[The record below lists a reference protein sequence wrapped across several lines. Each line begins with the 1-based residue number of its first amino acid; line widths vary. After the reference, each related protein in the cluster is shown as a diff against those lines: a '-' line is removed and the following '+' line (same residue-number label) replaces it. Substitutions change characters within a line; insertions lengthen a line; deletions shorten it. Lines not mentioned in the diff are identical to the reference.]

1 MIETNTVNFL
11 DCTFRDGGYY
21 NAWDFSPE
29 LIETYLDAIV
39 AAGVG
44 IVELGFRFIKNN
56 AFMGPCAFTTDT
68 FIEALTIPKSLTV
81 AVMLNGSDLL
91 GDDGLEAALAAL
103 FPNIAQNSP
112 VDLVRI
118 ACHAHEFTKVLPAC
132 QWLHERGY
140 LVGFNLMQI
149 SNRAQ
154 SEIEELAIEATKWPI
169 EVLYFADSMGSLTPQ
184 KTIEI
189 VSWMRKHWSGPL
201 GIHTHDNM
209 GMALQNTLASI
220 GAGVTWVDA
229 TVTGMGRGP
238 GNACTELLAI
248 EMEGLTGKAPNLVP
262 LLNIVKT
269 VFQPMKDTYRWGSN
283 PFYYLAGKYSIHP
296 TYIQEM
302 LVDTRYDNE
311 DILAVIDHLRDT
323 DGNKYSRKTLDA
335 ARNYFRSEQ
344 DGNWDA
350 TSSFA
355 SRSVL
360 ILGPGP
366 SAKQYSKA
374 IEAFVKKHKPVVLAL
389 NTTAPI
395 SQDLIDLRI
404 ASHPVRLIADSETHK
419 TQQQPL
425 ITPASALPESILA
438 GLAGKTLLDFG
449 LMVEPE
455 RFEFHGRRC
464 VAPLPL
470 VLAYA
475 LSVVTSG
482 KTERVFLAGFDGYS
496 GHDSRNEELETLL
509 KQFMASPGVPHIIS
523 ITPTAYRNID
533 VRSVFGEIK

>member
-1 MIETNTVNFL
+1 MIETKVVNLL

-29 LIETYLDAIV
+29 LIETYFDSMV

-44 IVELGFRFIKNN
+44 IVEIGFRFTKNTE
-56 AFMGPCAFTTDT
+56 FMGPCAFTTDE
-68 FIEALTIPKSLTV
+68 FIRELTIPKSLTV

-91 GDDGLEAALAAL
+91 SDEGLEAVLTTL
-103 FPNIAQNSP
+103 FPNDAKNSP

-118 ACHAHEFTKVLPAC
+118 ACHAHEFSKVLPAC
-132 QWLHERGY
+132 QWLNDRGY

-149 SNRAQ
+149 SNRTQ
-154 SEIEELAIEATKWPI
+154 SEVEDLAKEATKWPI

-184 KTIEI
+184 KTVEI
-189 VSWMRKHWSGPL
+189 VKWIRNIWSGPI

-220 GAGVTWVDA
+220 EAGVTWVDA

-248 EMEGLTGKAPNLVP
+248 EMEEITGKSTNLVP
-262 LLNIVKT
+262 LMDLVKT
-269 VFQPMKDTYRWGSN
+269 VFQPMKDQYRWGSN

-323 DGNKYSRKTLDA
+323 DGNKYSRKSLDA
-335 ARNYFRSEQ
+335 ARNYYRSAL
-344 DGNWDA
+344 DGDWEA
-350 TSSFA
+350 VESFA
-355 SRSVL
+355 AREVL
-360 ILGPGP
+360 VLGPGP
-366 SAKQYSKA
+366 SAKKYSKA
-374 IEAFVKKHKPVVLAL
+374 IEAFIDKHKPIVLAL
-389 NTTAPI
+389 NTTTPI
-395 SQDLIDLRI
+395 AQDYINLRI
-404 ASHPVRLIADSETHK
+404 ASHPVRLIADSETHTK
-419 TQQQPL
+419 QPQPL
-425 ITPASALPESILA
+425 IVPVSALPETILA
-438 GLAGKTLLDFG
+438 GLAGKQLLDFG
-449 LMVEPE
+449 LMVEPDTY
-455 RFEFHGRRC
+455 EFHSRRC

-475 LSVVTSG
+475 LAMVTSG
-482 KTERVFLAGFDGYS
+482 DSKRIFLAGFDGYD
-496 GHDSRNEELETLL
+496 GHDPRNEELEILL
-509 KQFMASPGVPHIIS
+509 KQFKASSGVPPVIS
-523 ITPTAYRNID
+523 ITPTAYKN
-533 VRSVFGEIK
+533 VEVQSVFGEIN